1 MEVREVG
8 GRGGKRGGKRE
19 GRSRYTRFGDGDTTN
34 AARNTESNRKSQ
46 VREKNN

>member
-8 GRGGKRGGKRE
+8 GRRGKRGKRGCKRE
-19 GRSRYTRFGDGDTTN
+19 EGINRYTRFGDGDTTN

-46 VREKNN
+46 